1 MGGAQAIVAQ
11 LSFTPMMLLVNNS
24 APRSSLGAVNG
35 LGQSM
40 ASIARAVGPAVGGAL
55 WSVGTVTSFI
65 YINFI
70 ALTVLTV
77 ATLVFSLYLPRS
89 LEKLCSDVVQDKG
102 EPSSSPYHSSLANV
116 TRSETSAPGEVVVN
130 K

>member
-1 MGGAQAIVAQ
+1 MAQ

-89 LEKLCSDVVQDKG
+89 LKLCSDVVQDKG
-102 EPSSSPYHSSLANV
+102 EPSSPPYHSSLANV